1 MVERVRKAVLQ
12 VTWPLGQSLKLKSSG
27 LVAASLCSPSP
38 GAPPCPLPADRH
50 PLMPSSLTLLM
61 LPWLLPAAPS
71 SLTEI
76 SPPQM
81 SFSAFPNLIQI
92 PVTLCQCTPYFSKEE
107 KCSLPRVIIHAIYQ
121 VHVRCL
127 GPH

>member
-27 LVAASLCSPSP
+27 LVAASLCRPSR
-38 GAPPCPLPADRH
+38 GAPPCPRPADRH

-61 LPWLLPAAPS
+61 FPWLLPAAPS
-71 SLTEI
+71 GLTEI
-76 SPPQM
+76 APPQM
-81 SFSAFPNLIQI
+81 SFSAFPNLIQV

-121 VHVRCL
+121 VCVWCL

>member
-1 MVERVRKAVLQ
+1 MVERVRTAVLQ

-27 LVAASLCSPSP
+27 LVAASLCRPSR
-38 GAPPCPLPADRH
+38 GAPPCPRPADRH

-61 LPWLLPAAPS
+61 FPWLLPAAPS
-71 SLTEI
+71 GLTEI
-76 SPPQM
+76 APPQM
-81 SFSAFPNLIQI
+81 SFSAFPNLIQV

-121 VHVRCL
+121 VRVWCL